1 MTAPVIERW
10 ADGGGA
16 GGDAPR
22 VLVLPGSRYP
32 AHRPG
37 LAWPIRAL
45 ELQGWQ
51 VWCAAWELAARRHRE
66 ECQVT
71 VDAAVQRFLDVTGS
85 QPSWCWPSLSPHW
98 PRSGGRRAARARRL
112 DDAVAPRR
120 RVRGQPR
127 PKFRTG
133 LLVAGSRSHT
143 WDDAAARRTG
153 KEILVVPGA
162 DHGWQTG
169 GWHTELGAVGEVTA
183 AVADFAARVRP

>member
-51 VWCAAWELAARRHRE
+51 VWCAAWELARDATRE

-85 QPSWCWPSLSPHW
+85 QPQLVLAKSVATLAAQWVAEQHVPAVWTTPLLHDDECVANLA
-98 PRSGGRRAARARRL
+98 RSS
-112 DDAVAPRR
+112 AP
-120 RVRGQPR
+120 
-127 PKFRTG
+127 G
-133 LLVAGSRSHT
+133 LLVAGSRDHT